1 MTTGIWMY
9 SEPFYHQGANG
20 EEIAVLLVDTQ
31 GLFDNEV
38 SQSVSQPVNE
48 SVSKSVSQ
56 SVSQ

>member
-38 SQSVSQPVNE
+38 SQSVSQ
-48 SVSKSVSQ
+48 SASQ